1 MPTGSRKSS
10 PVRRSR
16 DGDPSP
22 QFSARCGLGSHVRR
36 RVFFV
41 SDSTGITVETLGN
54 ALLSQF
60 DHVEFE
66 TTTIPFV
73 TDASHADEVVARDQ
87 RDGKRRA

>member
-1 MPTGSRKSS
+1 MTIGRS
-10 PVRRSR
+10 VRR
-16 DGDPSP
+16 
-22 QFSARCGLGSHVRR
+22 H
-36 RVFFV
+36 VFFV

-60 DHVEFE
+60 DHVAFE

-73 TDASHADEVVARDQ
+73 TDVSHADEVVAPDQ